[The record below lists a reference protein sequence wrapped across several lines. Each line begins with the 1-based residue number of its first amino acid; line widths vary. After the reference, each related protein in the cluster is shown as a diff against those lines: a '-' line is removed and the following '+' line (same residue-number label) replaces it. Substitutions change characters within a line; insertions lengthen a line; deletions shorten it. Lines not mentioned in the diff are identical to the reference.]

1 MDITAKREE
10 NSYFLARSL
19 ADIRHDL
26 AVVFAAACVML
37 ILLYACGGLQSLLPM
52 WFPALGAEW
61 FSVTLQLVFYVLSLA
76 VPAAAVALC
85 ARRRPKKIF
94 PLKAVMPQKA
104 LSFFLLAAGVTY
116 SVNFLCGVLLARFY
130 PPSGD
135 ESYTTSYGAI
145 LAVVMI
151 VIIAPFLEEL
161 FFRGAVF
168 GTLANYSPVFAA
180 VISAALFGLSHRNP
194 AQVINAFVMG
204 LFLAL
209 AFIKTGSAAACV
221 FMHLINNAVSVVAQF
236 AAYRADEGAYV
247 FMLGLGII
255 AVAVFSAVL
264 IIKALVTRR
273 RAVISFDD
281 PAIASP
287 RFPKR
292 ALVKAVFGCVPFWI
306 FILLVGAGVWM
317 LYL

>member
-61 FSVTLQLVFYVLSLA
+61 FNVTLQLVFYVLSLA
-76 VPAAAVALC
+76 VPMAAVALC
-85 ARRRPKKIF
+85 ARRRPEKLF

-104 LSFFLLAAGVTY
+104 LQFFLLAAGATY
-116 SVNFLCGVLLARFY
+116 SVNFLCGVLLAKFY
-130 PPSGD
+130 PPAGD

-151 VIIAPFLEEL
+151 VLIAPFLEEL

-168 GTLANYSPVFAA
+168 GTLAGYSPVFAA
-180 VISAALFGLSHRNP
+180 IVSATVFGLSHRNP
-194 AQVINAFVMG
+194 PQVINAFVMG

-221 FMHLINNAVSVVAQF
+221 FMHLINNAVSVIAQF
-236 AAYRADEGAYV
+236 AAYRADEEAYV
-247 FMLGLGII
+247 LMLGLGIT
-255 AVAVFSAVL
+255 AVAAFSAV
-264 IIKALVTRR
+264 IIVKALVTRR
-273 RAVISFDD
+273 RAVTAFDD
-281 PAIASP
+281 PVLASP
-287 RFPKR
+287 RFPAR
-292 ALVKAVFGCVPFWI
+292 ALAKAVFGCVPFWI